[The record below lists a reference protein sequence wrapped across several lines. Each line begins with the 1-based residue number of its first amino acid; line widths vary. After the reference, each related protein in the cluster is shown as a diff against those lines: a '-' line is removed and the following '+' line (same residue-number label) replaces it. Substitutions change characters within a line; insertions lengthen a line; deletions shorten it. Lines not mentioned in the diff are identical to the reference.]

1 MNNKPPGHYSVLFL
15 LEKDVPRLKVS
26 CAVLLKTVLP
36 PRAIPPQALPA
47 LIYIFLHHLHGTS
60 FLKSIHPG
68 SRECKKKIV
77 LSYPHL
83 EMTHTK
89 PSGRHEVDKS
99 NFSSGM
105 WQLC

>member
-36 PRAIPPQALPA
+36 PRAIPPRGLPA

-60 FLKSIHPG
+60 FLKVSILAAENVKRKVSFP
-68 SRECKKKIV
+68 
-77 LSYPHL
+77 
-83 EMTHTK
+83 THTRK
-89 PSGRHEVDKS
+89 
-99 NFSSGM
+99 
-105 WQLC
+105 